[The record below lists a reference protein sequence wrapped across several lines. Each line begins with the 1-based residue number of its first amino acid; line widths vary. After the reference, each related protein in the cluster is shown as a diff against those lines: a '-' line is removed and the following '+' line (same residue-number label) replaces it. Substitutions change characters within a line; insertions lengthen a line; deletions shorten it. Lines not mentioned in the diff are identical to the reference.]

1 VSDPEEF
8 QPFRAP
14 PARLGRVREVKSSI
28 IVASIRGLRETGHFD
43 DYAKL
48 LPAAHR
54 ESMPL
59 VVAGTWIPI
68 ETAVTHYTACQNL
81 GLPPAEII
89 RMGGAMSVRLGP
101 TLVTAVGAI
110 ARTTG
115 MTPWAP
121 LSQFQRTFES
131 RFRGGGG
138 TRVLKLGPRE
148 ARVEVAGLAL
158 AGIPWFR
165 YGYRGTLQTAGRLF
179 APRLL
184 VTEIPTPAPEDLLAY
199 KVAWT

>member
-14 PARLGRVREVKSSI
+14 PAKLGRVREVKSSI

-43 DYAKL
+43 EYVKR
-48 LPAAHR
+48 LPPAHR

-59 VVAGTWIPI
+59 VVAGIWIPI
-68 ETAVTHYTACQNL
+68 DIAVTHYTSCQSL

-89 RMGGAMSVRLGP
+89 RMGGAIAKRLG
-101 TLVTAVGAI
+101 TALATAIGAV

-115 MTPWAP
+115 VTPWAP
-121 LSQFQRTFES
+121 LSHFQRTFDS

-148 ARVEVAGLAL
+148 ARVEVAGLPL
-158 AGIPWFR
+158 GGIPWFR
-165 YGYRGTLQTAGRLF
+165 YGYRGTLQTGGRLF
-179 APRLL
+179 APSLL

-199 KVAWT
+199 KIAWT